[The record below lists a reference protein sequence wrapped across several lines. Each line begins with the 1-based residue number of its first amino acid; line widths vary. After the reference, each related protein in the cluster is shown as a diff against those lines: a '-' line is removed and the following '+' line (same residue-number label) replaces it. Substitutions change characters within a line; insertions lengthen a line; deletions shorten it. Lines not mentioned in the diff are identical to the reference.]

1 MTAGVVRDDDAGR
14 AAAVRVLRAGG
25 IVALPTDTVYGIAVD
40 LAIPGGIERLFEAK
54 RRPADRA
61 IMLLL
66 ADAGQA
72 AELADWP
79 PAAAVLA
86 EAFWPGGLTLV
97 LSQRPGLDLP
107 AVLTGGRPT
116 IGLRVPDHAAPRALA
131 AAIGPLPVTSAN
143 VSGLPEAATADEILA
158 QLGDAIELIID
169 GGSSHGGPAST
180 VVDCTGAVPRIL
192 RSGAIVPE
200 AVAACLR
207 AASLPEPAAAG

>member
-66 ADAGQA
+66 AEAGQA